1 MRHCSQNI
9 CISINPLLEAIFGG
23 NGMQRCHLTCVPW
36 KGSLN
41 HTLVFGKAQHSRTR
55 FYLAGE
61 PLWHSATT
69 HPLFGI
75 ATICSFAEGVPWNR
89 VVSLFHSPSVNDFW
103 AYVVGDGNK
112 RVSWTLDK
120 KQLAHA
126 AAPSVVQTSYGFTDM
141 SLEIFPFIIKEKE
154 RLLRPVTSLG
164 FVNLPPSSQRDY
176 TVIIIPQTL
185 F

>member
-1 MRHCSQNI
+1 M
-9 CISINPLLEAIFGG
+9 
-23 NGMQRCHLTCVPW
+23 
-36 KGSLN
+36 
-41 HTLVFGKAQHSRTR
+41 
-55 FYLAGE
+55 
-61 PLWHSATT
+61 
-69 HPLFGI
+69 
-75 ATICSFAEGVPWNR
+75 
-89 VVSLFHSPSVNDFW
+89 
-103 AYVVGDGNK
+103 VGDGNK

-120 KQLAHA
+120 KQLPHA
-126 AAPSVVQTSYGFTDM
+126 AAPSVIQTSYGFTDM